1 MPFMVFGIVVISIFI
16 EHVIQSMIDLVETV
30 QVTLGGDIFS
40 YINKHVDF

>member
-1 MPFMVFGIVVISIFI
+1 MVFGIVVISIFI